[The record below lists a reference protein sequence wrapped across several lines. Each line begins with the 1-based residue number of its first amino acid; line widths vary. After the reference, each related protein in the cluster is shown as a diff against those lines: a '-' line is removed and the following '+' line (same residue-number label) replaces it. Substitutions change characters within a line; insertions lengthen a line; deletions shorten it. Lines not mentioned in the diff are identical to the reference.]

1 MNMGE
6 MRTPSVVQL
15 LFGLHGGFC
24 SFLRVGMPSGLRQLH
39 LPIPAATAQ
48 LHLKTHSCAG
58 CSASVLLDG
67 DWLLSASVCMA
78 SASLRLF
85 NPLYFP

>member
-1 MNMGE
+1 MGD
-6 MRTPSVVQL
+6 MRTSSIAQL

-24 SFLRVGMPSGLRQLH
+24 CFLRVGMLSGLRQLH

-48 LHLKTHSCAG
+48 LYLKTHSCAG
-58 CSASVLLDG
+58 CSASMLLDG

-78 SASLRLF
+78 SASLCLF